1 MATRIEADKLE
12 AMSKKEL
19 VDLVQSLA
27 PLELLQ
33 VNFQKSPAF

>member
-19 VDLVQSLA
+19 VDLVQSVA
-27 PLELLQ
+27 SLELLQ
-33 VNFQKSPAF
+33 ANL